1 MPMKL
6 IAMIVLSGMI
16 LLLFVFYLILF
27 SMKSGK
33 WFAEGRSGEYM
44 PGGKRTYCLPV
55 RTDDIPLADAHLE
68 ETLGRIYERLETY
81 FKEMNPYLE
90 SNLSIDMVARHLYT
104 NKVYLSKAV
113 KRFSGLNFCQYV
125 NRYRITYSIELFKKK
140 PGLRMIELAQF
151 SGFNSITS
159 FNISFRAFMN
169 DKPSDWFRRTKS
181 RGSVETAKEAAL

>member
-6 IAMIVLSGMI
+6 IAMIMLSGMI

-125 NRYRITYSIELFKKK
+125 NRHRILYSMELFSRD
-140 PGLRMIELAQF
+140 PSLRMNELATM
-151 SGFNSITS
+151 SGFNAVAS

-169 DKPSDWFRRTKS
+169 ESPGDWS
-181 RGSVETAKEAAL
+181 RKYRESIMGGKRQ